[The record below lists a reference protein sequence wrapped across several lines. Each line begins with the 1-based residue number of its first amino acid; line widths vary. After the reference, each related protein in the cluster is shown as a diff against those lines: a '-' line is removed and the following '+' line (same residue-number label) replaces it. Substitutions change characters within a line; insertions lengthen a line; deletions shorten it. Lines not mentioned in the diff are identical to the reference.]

1 MFAWMIHAKRWE
13 CVYKKNI
20 LRRNVNAHDDVSWAF
35 TKKKR
40 KKLIERSDRPA
51 FSSDQRDICTCQ

>member
-35 TKKKR
+35 TKKKKEAYR
-40 KKLIERSDRPA
+40 KK
-51 FSSDQRDICTCQ
+51 